1 MSRPL
6 DLLEEDGKLSRT
18 GVMFMVWMTFF
29 MVLIGYVTFKT
40 DKLADIPEPYVYVTL
55 VLCGTYTARRF
66 LSDKY
71 GKNEEPVVP
80 PVTPPVTPPV
90 VPVTP
95 PATTTTDPNSVTIP

>member
-1 MSRPL
+1 MSKPL

-29 MVLIGYVTFKT
+29 MVLIGYVTFKS
-40 DKLADIPEPYVYVTL
+40 DKLADIPEPYVYVTF

-66 LSDKY
+66 LSDRF
-71 GKNEEPVVP
+71 GKGSEPMTI
-80 PVTPPVTPPV
+80 VTPPVE

-95 PATTTTDPNSVTIP
+95 TNPPVTDPNTVVMP